1 MVTEQ
6 EKSNWEIYNKKYDSL
21 FESGITN
28 GLIGAYDSKL
38 IENLRHI
45 YYGGLPLSILLLCER
60 FCNGFWYDRVPL
72 LTLGFDK
79 SDDFKV
85 VYADVNS
92 LRLNPENID
101 EYRKGQAGE
110 HYANHCFAERTFSSG
125 KTIVYDTSLGLVFDK
140 DIYYQLESPKI
151 TNANDKEKTFS
162 FLYHDFLQ
170 DQNIENDKYILPF
183 VLPTIERDLLPVQSF
198 YLEQLEQENA
208 ILKKEIGYED
218 ICKRMHRNVKI
229 KKNIK

>member
-1 MVTEQ
+1 M
-6 EKSNWEIYNKKYDSL
+6 
-21 FESGITN
+21 
-28 GLIGAYDSKL
+28 
-38 IENLRHI
+38 
-45 YYGGLPLSILLLCER
+45 
-60 FCNGFWYDRVPL
+60 
-72 LTLGFDK
+72 TLGFDK

-110 HYANHCFAERTFSSG
+110 HYANHCFAERTFSNG

-140 DIYYQLESPKI
+140 DIYYQPESPKI
-151 TNANDKEKTFS
+151 TNVNDKEKTLS
-162 FLYHDFLQ
+162 FLYPDFLQ

-183 VLPTIERDLLPVQSF
+183 VLPTIERDLLPIQSF
-198 YLEQLEQENA
+198 YLEQLEQEIA